1 MNHLQLTVV
10 ALLIFTTFGT
20 AFGLSFGLTDYDKY
34 DLDLHKDTNGFS
46 PNFLKQPLVK
56 VTCASAYY
64 DDVILGF
71 CSQELG
77 TLHELHF
84 NLKVTNS

>member
-10 ALLIFTTFGT
+10 ALLVFTTFGT
-20 AFGLSFGLTDYDKY
+20 AFGLSFGLTDSDKY
-34 DLDLHKDTNGFS
+34 NLQLHKDTNGFS
-46 PNFLKQPLVK
+46 PNFLKLPIVK
-56 VTCASAYY
+56 ITCISAFY
-64 DDVILGF
+64 DDVILGY

-84 NLKVTNS
+84 SLKVNN